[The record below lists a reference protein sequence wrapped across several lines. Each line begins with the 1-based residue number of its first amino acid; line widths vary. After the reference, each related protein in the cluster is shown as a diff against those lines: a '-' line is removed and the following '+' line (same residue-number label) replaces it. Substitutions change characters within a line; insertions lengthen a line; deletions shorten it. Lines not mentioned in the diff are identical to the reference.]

1 MEKDKY
7 FELILERYKDIVSVL
22 VQDDLLCL
30 KYGIKEPSMDE
41 LVSKVIDRGLAAQF
55 VQDLLKRYL
64 LLIRMR
70 FMLVPMCG
78 QDVEITCKDKVM
90 RGKLVDV
97 WDWCAV
103 IETEDGQVLTC
114 DLLKIDLAK
123 CLT

>member
-1 MEKDKY
+1 MERDKY
-7 FELILERYKDIVSVL
+7 FELFLERYKDIVSVL
-22 VQDDLLCL
+22 MQDDLLCL

-41 LVSKVIDRGLAAQF
+41 LVHKVIERGLAPQF
-55 VQDLLKRYL
+55 LQDLLRRYL

-70 FMLVPMCG
+70 FILVPMCG
-78 QDVEITCKDKVM
+78 QDVEITYKGNVM

-103 IETEDGQVLTC
+103 IEKGDGQVLTC